1 MSKLVTVPDGD
12 LVRQRNH
19 GFFDDFDHL
28 VTADRWTTVASDG
41 GTVSVSDGAG
51 GIVTLDPSDATVADN
66 DEAYLHT
73 TTELFKFANEKPLI
87 VVARVQFT
95 EANTD
100 DANIMF
106 GLMDGVA
113 ANAIQDDGA
122 GPKASYSGA
131 VFFKADGSTKWSFES
146 SLAGTQTT
154 TEGADTAGGS
164 SYQTLAIEARS
175 RDATTVELIP
185 YIDPAGGVNLKQ
197 MLDANGNKIKHTI
210 TLGSPTE
217 MAVVL
222 GVKNGG
228 ANQET
233 LLCDYVKAY
242 QLR

>member
-12 LVRQRNH
+12 LVRQRCH

-28 VTADRWTTVASDG
+28 VTADRWTTIVSNSGA
-41 GTVSVSDGAG
+41 VSVSDGAG
-51 GIVTLDPSDATVADN
+51 GIVTLDTSDATAADN
-66 DEAYLHT
+66 DESYLHT

-87 VVARVQFT
+87 VQARVQFT

-100 DANIMF
+100 DANVMF

-113 ANAIQDDGA
+113 ADALQDDGA

-131 VFFKADGSTKWSFES
+131 VLFKADGSTKWSFET
-146 SLAGTQTT
+146 SLAGSQTT
-154 TEGADTAGGS
+154 TETAETAGGS
-164 SYQTLAIEARS
+164 SYQTLRIEARS
-175 RDATTVELIP
+175 RDATTIELIP
-185 YIDPAGGVNLKQ
+185 YIDPLGGVNLQQ

-222 GVKNGG
+222 GVKAGG
-228 ANQET
+228 ANEEN
-233 LLCDYVKAY
+233 LLCDYVSAY